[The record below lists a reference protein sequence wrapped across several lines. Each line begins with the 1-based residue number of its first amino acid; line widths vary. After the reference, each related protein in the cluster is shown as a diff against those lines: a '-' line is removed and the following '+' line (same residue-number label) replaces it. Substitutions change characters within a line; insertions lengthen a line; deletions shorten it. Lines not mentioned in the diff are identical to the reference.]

1 MVIQGPGG
9 AVSGAQAG
17 AQAGVTAP
25 GGSSAAGAAGGGGM
39 STLATAGTIF
49 SIAGLLNSAIGSF
62 YAAQSKKYQLKS
74 QKLAAEFQKSISNIN
89 ARAYERE
96 AEYILEAGQ
105 KQIGRYT
112 MQAGQQKAA
121 AKASLAARGVQAG
134 VGSTAEIMATGDIV
148 KEIDVYTINAN
159 TVRQAEAARMQA
171 SNYRTQAAMAGVEA
185 YNLRG
190 ASRSLQPW
198 GAAGASLLGGAGDV
212 AFQWAVSKSRAGYS
226 EV

>member
-1 MVIQGPGG
+1 MGSTDLGPMSFDEFGQEI
-9 AVSGAQAG
+9 SLD
-17 AQAGVTAP
+17 TPP
-25 GGSSAAGAAGGGGM
+25 GEPTGGM
-39 STLATAGTIF
+39 SGLAKAGTIF